1 MRAGLRAGLTANKL
15 VYSSLRPYLAD
26 GKYFVSPQKKTRRGR
41 PLQITDSALESNR
54 DHQHGNFD
62 NGWGEVGWEL
72 SRAKTIESLR
82 KALEPLRDRPELAL
96 FVNEPKTPSTW
107 KELREGRKDINQ
119 LLNRLRIAY
128 QEVSSAWE
136 RLEKSRAALPGSGF
150 DKLLK
155 RMCEEREEDYSKALE
170 YLQLLQKLLDER
182 TGEQRSRES
191 YISQSELLE
200 FIISKRHK
208 LTPLSISNA
217 IAGLPFITC
226 RQSTARCTK
235 IPGAQGLRYSMLQE
249 LTRALANS
257 PHAATEAVE
266 QVKDYLLRIKGNEN
280 AVRKLRREW
289 YYLRT
294 AIEAVYSAKL
304 PRGSLPFRVLAE
316 YCRRSSTPSRYD
328 QVMEEEV
335 RL

>member
-1 MRAGLRAGLTANKL
+1 LL
-15 VYSSLRPYLAD
+15 
-26 GKYFVSPQKKTRRGR
+26 
-41 PLQITDSALESNR
+41 ITDSALLSNR

-62 NGWGEVGWEL
+62 NGWGEVGWDL

-82 KALEPLRDRPELAL
+82 KALEPLRDRPKLEP
-96 FVNEPKTPSTW
+96 FVNEPKSPTTW
-107 KELREGRKDINQ
+107 KELREGSEAINQ
-119 LLNRLRIAY
+119 LRDRLSLAY
-128 QEVSSAWE
+128 QEVSIAWD
-136 RLEKSRAALPGSGF
+136 RREKASGALHDSGSHE
-150 DKLLK
+150 LIQ
-155 RMCEEREEDYSKALE
+155 RMSEEREESYSKALE
-170 YLQLLQKLLDER
+170 YSQLLQKLLNER
-182 TGEQRSRES
+182 TEEQRSRES

-200 FIISKRHK
+200 FILSKRHK

-235 IPGAQGLRYSMLQE
+235 IPGAQGLRYSMFQE
-249 LTRALANS
+249 LTRAFASS

-280 AVRKLRREW
+280 AVRKLRNEW

-294 AIEAVYSAKL
+294 AIEDVYSAKL
-304 PRGSLPFRVLAE
+304 PRGSLPYRVLAE
-316 YCRRSSTPSRYD
+316 YCRRSSTPSRYV